1 MIVSILVVKYVK
13 TKGEFSLAL
22 FVTKFMVSFSMKV
35 DYEEKIKG
43 EIELQRQNEKWIE
56 PDPAWLRGEQQ
67 VTGMNHK
74 L

>member
-1 MIVSILVVKYVK
+1 
-13 TKGEFSLAL
+13 
-22 FVTKFMVSFSMKV
+22 MVCFSMKV

-67 VTGMNHK
+67 VTGMNHIHMTHFHYSFF
-74 L
+74 

>member
-1 MIVSILVVKYVK
+1 
-13 TKGEFSLAL
+13 
-22 FVTKFMVSFSMKV
+22 MVCFSMKV

-67 VTGMNHK
+67 VTGMNHSQMTHIYH
-74 L
+74 LF